1 MAFIAYQHNAG
12 DIPVMYLPASNLNYK
27 AGMALVLNSD
37 GQLVRAT
44 GDVKPE
50 YISLFEG
57 ISAGTGETIPVE
69 PVYPTTVYESIL
81 TGSIT
86 GLKVGSR
93 HSINSAALYI
103 YSVSTKGVIKILAV
117 DKNEKGGKVLFTFVD
132 PISEASAN

>member
-27 AGMALVLNSD
+27 MGMALILNSD

-50 YISLFEG
+50 FVSLFEG

-69 PVYPTTVYESIL
+69 PVYPTTIFESIIN
-81 TGSIT
+81 GSIT

-93 HSINSAALYI
+93 HSINSAAQTI
-103 YSVSTKGVIKILAV
+103 YSVSAKGVIKVLDV
-117 DKNEKGGKVLFTFVD
+117 DKNEKGGKVHFVFID
-132 PISEASAN
+132 PASEASAT